1 MDIEDEFK
9 YETTIEDIVF
19 HLEQLIADALLASI
33 KRISAEYKE
42 TVLKVPPEKEDDD
55 KF

>member
-1 MDIEDEFK
+1 MDIEDEYT

-19 HLEQLIADALLASI
+19 HLEQLIADVILASI
-33 KRISAEYKE
+33 KRVSAEYKE
-42 TVLKVPPEKEDDD
+42 TLKPPSVKEEDD

>member
-1 MDIEDEFK
+1 MEIEDEYA

-19 HLEQLIADALLASI
+19 HLEQLIADVLLVSV
-33 KRISAEYKE
+33 KRLSTEYKE
-42 TVLKVPPEKEDDD
+42 TVLKETPKKEDDD

>member
-1 MDIEDEFK
+1 MNVEDEFK

-19 HLEQLIADALLASI
+19 HLEQLIADVLLASI
-33 KRISAEYKE
+33 KRLSGEYKE
-42 TVLKVPPEKEDDD
+42 TVLKMTNKKEDEE

>member
-1 MDIEDEFK
+1 MDIEDEYT

-19 HLEQLIADALLASI
+19 NLEQLIANVILASI
-33 KRISAEYKE
+33 KRLASEYKE
-42 TVLKVPPEKEDDD
+42 TLKPPSVKEEDD

>member
-1 MDIEDEFK
+1 MDIEDEYT

-19 HLEQLIADALLASI
+19 HLEQLIADVILASI
-33 KRISAEYKE
+33 KRLSAEYKE
-42 TVLKVPPEKEDDD
+42 TVLKGAPKKEDDD

>member
-19 HLEQLIADALLASI
+19 HLEQLIADVLLSSI
-33 KRISAEYKE
+33 KRLSVEYKE
-42 TVLKVPPEKEDDD
+42 TVLKKTPDKEDDD

>member
-1 MDIEDEFK
+1 MEIEDEYT

-19 HLEQLIADALLASI
+19 HLEQLIADVILASI
-33 KRISAEYKE
+33 KRLSAEYKE
-42 TVLKVPPEKEDDD
+42 TVLKPLSEKEEDD

>member
-1 MDIEDEFK
+1 MTIEEEYQ

-33 KRISAEYKE
+33 KRLSGEYKE
-42 TVLKVPPEKEDDD
+42 TVLKMTSGKEDEE

>member
-1 MDIEDEFK
+1 MDIEDEYT

-19 HLEQLIADALLASI
+19 HLEQLIADVILASI
-33 KRISAEYKE
+33 KRLSAEYKE
-42 TVLKVPPEKEDDD
+42 TTLKLSPEKEEDD

>member
-1 MDIEDEFK
+1 MEIEDEYA

-19 HLEQLIADALLASI
+19 HLEQLIADVILASI
-33 KRISAEYKE
+33 KRLSAEYKE
-42 TVLKVPPEKEDDD
+42 TLKPPSVKEEDD

>member
-1 MDIEDEFK
+1 MDIEDEYT

-19 HLEQLIADALLASI
+19 HLEQLIADVILASI
-33 KRISAEYKE
+33 KRLSAEYKE
-42 TVLKVPPEKEDDD
+42 TTLKLPPEKEKDD